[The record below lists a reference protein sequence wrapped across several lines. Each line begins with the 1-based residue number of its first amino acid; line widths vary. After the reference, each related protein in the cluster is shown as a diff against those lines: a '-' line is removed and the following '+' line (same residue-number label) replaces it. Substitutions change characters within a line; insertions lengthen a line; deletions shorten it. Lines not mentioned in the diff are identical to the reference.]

1 MLQLSS
7 KGIRLASELAS
18 RMEECT
24 SRSPASTAG
33 AAIYAAGRLLGMDL
47 SFLSISDASQATVG
61 SLVSAYKEVFMRKE
75 MYCPKE
81 WLVENDLNLERL
93 LMM

>member
-1 MLQLSS
+1 
-7 KGIRLASELAS
+7 
-18 RMEECT
+18 
-24 SRSPASTAG
+24 
-33 AAIYAAGRLLGMDL
+33 MDL

-61 SLVSAYKEVFMRKE
+61 SLVSAYKEVYMRKE

-93 LMM
+93 PMM

>member
-18 RMEECT
+18 RIEEWT
-24 SRSPASTAG
+24 SRSQGSTAG
-33 AAIYAAGRLLGMDL
+33 AAIYAAGRLLGMNL
-47 SFLSISDASQATVG
+47 PFLSIAEASQSTVG
-61 SLVSAYKEVFMRKE
+61 TLVSAYKELYERKE

-81 WLVENDLNLERL
+81 WLVENDLSLERL
-93 LMM
+93 PMM